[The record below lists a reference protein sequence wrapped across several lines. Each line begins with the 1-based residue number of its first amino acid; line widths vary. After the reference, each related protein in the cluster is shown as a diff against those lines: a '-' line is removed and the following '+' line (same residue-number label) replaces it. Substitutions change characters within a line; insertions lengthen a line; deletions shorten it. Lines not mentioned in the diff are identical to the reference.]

1 MVICHITINPIDY
14 ERRIQNQAG
23 SASEAGYNVWIV
35 AMGKPFEKNQEKK
48 ENYLL
53 WRILTPYYRGGPLKF
68 LHFNWKVVLFL
79 FKKRPDIIHCHD
91 LWVLPAAVLP
101 AIFTKCKLIYDAHE
115 YYPGLEIFTRN
126 KIKKKIWILFEYL
139 AITRVDILL
148 TVSEPLAKL
157 YREKYPRL
165 KQTEVIRNLPKKEIP
180 KKKFNIPNLNPR
192 YKKII
197 LYQGHFR
204 PGRGL
209 ENLID
214 SLPQVP
220 EAQLVLI
227 GGGELEEKL
236 RRRIE
241 KCQLKDRVIF
251 AGYIATDQLISATA
265 CADLGIALFEPT
277 SINYAYALPNK
288 FFEYI
293 MAGIPVLASNIDTF
307 QTYIDEYKVGL
318 TVDPFNVGEIAN
330 TINLMISNV
339 ERLNEWR
346 KNTKEVSKK
355 LNWEMESKKMNRI
368 YEDIQK

>member
-35 AMGKPFEKNQEKK
+35 ALGKPFEKNQEKK
-48 ENYLL
+48 KNYLL

-68 LHFNWKVVLFL
+68 LHFNWKLVLFL

-91 LWVLPAAVLP
+91 LWVLPAAVLS
-101 AIFTKCKLIYDAHE
+101 AIFSKCKLIYDAHE

-126 KIKKKIWILFEYL
+126 KIKKRIWILLEYL
-139 AITRVDILL
+139 AIPRVHILL
-148 TVSEPLAKL
+148 AVSEPLAKL
-157 YREKYPRL
+157 YRKEYPRL
-165 KQTEVIRNLPKKEIP
+165 KQIEVIRNLPKKEIP
-180 KKKFNIPNLNPR
+180 KKKFTIPKIHPLQ
-192 YKKII
+192 KKII

-214 SLPQVP
+214 AFPHVP

-241 KCQLKDRVIF
+241 KNRLEDRVTF
-251 AGYIATDQLISATA
+251 AGYIATDHLISATA

-293 MAGIPVLASNIDTF
+293 MAGIPILASNIDTF
-307 QTYIDEYKVGL
+307 QAYINEYKVGL
-318 TVDPFNVGEIAN
+318 TVDPFDIGKIAD
-330 TINLMISNV
+330 TINFMVSDI
-339 ERLNEWR
+339 ERLDEWR
-346 KNTKEVSKK
+346 KNAREASQK
-355 LNWEMESKKMNRI
+355 LNWEKEAKKMNRI
-368 YEDIQK
+368 YENIQR

>member
-23 SASEAGYNVWIV
+23 SASEGGYAVWIV
-35 AMGKPFEKNQEKK
+35 ALGKSFEKNQEKK
-48 ENYLL
+48 RKYLL
-53 WRILTPYYRGGPLKF
+53 WRIHTPYYRGGPLKF
-68 LHFNWKVVLFL
+68 LHFNWKLVLFL
-79 FKKRPDIIHCHD
+79 FNKRPDIIHCHD
-91 LWVLPAAVLP
+91 LWVLPAAVLA

-126 KIKKKIWILFEYL
+126 KIKKNIWILFEYL
-139 AITRVDILL
+139 AIPQVNILL
-148 TVSEPLAKL
+148 TVSEPLANL
-157 YREKYPRL
+157 YHEKYPKL
-165 KQTEVIRNLPKKEIP
+165 KQIEVIRNLPKIEIP
-180 KKKFNIPNLNPR
+180 KKDFSIPDVNFHH
-192 YKKII
+192 KKII

-227 GGGELEEKL
+227 GGGELEDKL
-236 RRRIE
+236 KRRVE

-251 AGYIATDQLISATA
+251 AGYIATEQLISATA

-307 QTYIDEYKVGL
+307 QAYIDKYKVGL
-318 TVDPFNVGEIAN
+318 TVDPFDIGEIAN
-330 TINLMISNV
+330 TIKLMISNDV
-339 ERLNEWR
+339 KLNEWR
-346 KNTKEVSKK
+346 KNTQAASKK

-368 YEDIQK
+368 YENIQK

>member
-1 MVICHITINPIDY
+1 MVICHLTINPIDY

-35 AMGKPFEKNQEKK
+35 ALGKPFEKNLEKK
-48 ENYLL
+48 KKYLL
-53 WRILTPYYRGGPLKF
+53 WRIHTPYYRGGPLKF
-68 LHFNWKVVLFL
+68 LHFNWKLVLFL

-91 LWVLPAAVLP
+91 LWVLPSAVLP
-101 AIFTKCKLIYDAHE
+101 VIFTKCKLIYDAHE

-139 AITRVDILL
+139 AIPHVNVLL

-157 YREKYPRL
+157 YHEKYERI
-165 KQTEVIRNLPKKEIP
+165 KQVEVIRNLPKKEIP
-180 KKKFNIPNLNPR
+180 MNKFSIPGVNSR
-192 YKKII
+192 QKKII

-220 EAQLVLI
+220 EVQLVLI
-227 GGGELEEKL
+227 GGGELEDKL
-236 RRRIE
+236 KRRIE

-251 AGYIATDQLISATA
+251 AGYIATDHLISATS

-293 MAGIPVLASNIDTF
+293 MAGIPVLTSNIDTF
-307 QTYIDEYKVGL
+307 QAYIDEYKVGL
-318 TVDPFNVGEIAN
+318 TVDPFDIGEIAN
-330 TINLMISNV
+330 TINFMISNAV
-339 ERLNEWR
+339 KLNEWR
-346 KNTKEVSKK
+346 KNSLAASKK
-355 LNWEMESKKMNRI
+355 LNWDMESKKMNRI
-368 YEDIQK
+368 YENIQK